1 MDSFVLQTSDS
12 NIQNGDVLGRVGFA
26 ANEADTGDA
35 RAVSAIVYA
44 MAEAPFTSIANPTSL
59 VFATAVS
66 GDAYDKLK
74 ITSSGH
80 FLPFASGEYD
90 IGSVS
95 YPFQK
100 VFTDALRVADYNFP
114 TSDGSTGQVLS
125 TDGTGQ
131 LSFIPVTSAS
141 DTFID
146 SLDFNTSTNVL
157 TIGRNDGVDFTET
170 INAGGGTVD

>member
-80 FLPFASGEYD
+80 FLPLTSGEYD
-90 IGSVS
+90 IGSAL

-100 VFTDALRVADYNFP
+100 VFHSVKHFQM
-114 TSDGSTGQVLS
+114 S
-125 TDGTGQ
+125 
-131 LSFIPVTSAS
+131 
-141 DTFID
+141 
-146 SLDFNTSTNVL
+146 
-157 TIGRNDGVDFTET
+157 
-170 INAGGGTVD
+170 